1 MSKALQAYIA
11 LSKFPF
17 GKHIFSK
24 AVTFN
29 APYFSTIRPVITSLK
44 PGLCT
49 IEMKER
55 RRIHNHIGT
64 VHAIAMCNLC
74 ELTMGLA
81 LEATIP
87 SDLRWIP
94 KGMSVRYLKKG
105 KGKLTGK
112 SLVDRV
118 SLKPGDVDIPIEIIN
133 TSGETVADAVIT
145 VYISERRPS

>member
-1 MSKALQAYIA
+1 MSRALQVYSA

-24 AVTFN
+24 AVSFN
-29 APYFSTIRPVITSLK
+29 APYFSTIKPVITSLK
-44 PGLCT
+44 PGLCS

-55 RRIHNHIGT
+55 RRVHNHLGT

-74 ELTMGLA
+74 ELTMGMA

-87 SDLRWIP
+87 PDLRWIP
-94 KGMSVRYLKKG
+94 KGMSVRYLKKA

-112 SLVDRV
+112 SLVDRE
-118 SLKPGDVDIPIEIIN
+118 SLKPGDIDIPIEVIN
-133 TSGETVADAVIT
+133 TSGEIVADAVIT
-145 VYISERRPS
+145 VYISERRSS

>member
-1 MSKALQAYIA
+1 MSKALQIYTA

-29 APYFSTIRPVITSLK
+29 APYFSTIKPFISSLK
-44 PGLCT
+44 PGTCT

-55 RRIHNHIGT
+55 RRVHNHIGT

-74 ELTMGLA
+74 ELTMGMA

-94 KGMSVRYLKKG
+94 KAMSVRYLKKG
-105 KGKLTGK
+105 KGRLTGT
-112 SLVDRV
+112 SQVDGAAI
-118 SLKPGDVDIPIEIIN
+118 KPGDVDIPVVITN
-133 TSGETVADAVIT
+133 TAGETVADVKIT
-145 VYISERRPS
+145 VYISLRHPS

>member
-1 MSKALQAYIA
+1 MSKALQIYTM
-11 LSKFPF
+11 LSKFPY
-17 GKHIFSK
+17 GKRIASR
-24 AVTFN
+24 AVTFK
-29 APYFSTIRPVITSLK
+29 APYFSTIKPLITSLK
-44 PGLCT
+44 PGECI

-55 RRIHNHIGT
+55 RSIHNHLGT

-74 ELTMGLA
+74 ELTMGMA

-112 SLVDRV
+112 SMVDES
-118 SLKPGDVDIPIEIIN
+118 SLQPGDVDIPVEITN
-133 TSGETVADAVIT
+133 TAGETVADVKIT
-145 VYISERRPS
+145 VYISQRRSS